1 MLEAVVSEGV
11 VGDRRCEREAEKE
24 KGKNKDMR
32 RNVLILFELS
42 SLCCSICIFIDEKK
56 EGRLQIDTSDFFSSL
71 LLFASRNHWIDVLVI
86 WRILVG

>member
-11 VGDRRCEREAEKE
+11 VGDRRCEWAEQ
-24 KGKNKDMR
+24 GKNKDMR

-56 EGRLQIDTSDFFSSL
+56 EGRLQIDTSEFFSSL
-71 LLFASRNHWIDVLVI
+71 FCSRLETTGFDVLVI